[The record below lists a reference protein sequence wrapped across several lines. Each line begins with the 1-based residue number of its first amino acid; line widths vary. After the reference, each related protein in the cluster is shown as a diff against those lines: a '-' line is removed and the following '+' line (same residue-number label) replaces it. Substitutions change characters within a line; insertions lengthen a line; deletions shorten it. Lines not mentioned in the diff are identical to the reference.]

1 MATDMKGLP
10 SMNRKRT
17 LNVVTAGVVIMVLAL
32 GLTGCGSS
40 HSRMTFASQYVPQ
53 PGLRVEV
60 GPTVNETGR
69 KFDIKIEQMLT
80 SALTDAIRSK
90 GLLQIGAA
98 GDKLVLSCRIVEYD
112 KGNAFK
118 RWLWPGWGS
127 TALSIEC
134 DLKAGA
140 LVVGAVEVRRTIDVG
155 GAYTIGAWETVFKTV
170 AEDVARELAANL
182 PT

>member
-1 MATDMKGLP
+1 
-10 SMNRKRT
+10 MNRKRKT
-17 LNVVTAGVVIMVLAL
+17 LNKMLNVLSAGVAVMLLAL
-32 GLTGCGSS
+32 CVAGCGAS

-69 KFDIKIEQMLT
+69 KFDIDIEGMLT
-80 SALTDAIRSK
+80 SALTKAIRDK

-112 KGNAFK
+112 KGSAFK
-118 RWLWPGWGS
+118 RWVWPGWGS

-134 DLKAGA
+134 DLREGS
-140 LVVGAVEVRRTIDVG
+140 LVVATIEVRRTIDIG
-155 GAYTIGAWETVFKTV
+155 GAYTIGAWQTVFKTV
-170 AEDVARELAANL
+170 AEDVAKELAAKM
-182 PT
+182 PK